1 MKRCIGI
8 LQLTILALVVGLGIA
23 CQGKTTAS
31 PTPTP
36 SDSLSVPPG
45 GAEEGSITTRG
56 IIRPAGT
63 LQLGFITGGV
73 VHSVTAHVGLTV
85 KAGEPLAELDTT
97 ALEFELGKARETV
110 ALREAAL
117 EGLLDGPETAL
128 VERAEAEHAQQV
140 AQAEIALQVARW
152 ELERARLQEQADP
165 GAGTLAVTLAQ
176 SKLEQLELQLAQ
188 ARALSPAAEVVAAQV
203 GLARAQD
210 ALDTARAEYQ
220 KALDRSWEPQEV
232 RDATAKAVW
241 HAEQE
246 LELAQAR
253 LDGALDAQRAHAL
266 GLEVLAAQRAVAA
279 LQLTQTLKASA
290 TYTITLALLEADVD
304 RAQLQLDG
312 LRTWQNPYRDP
323 PPPDEVAQ
331 ARALSRQAE
340 LTVEELEWQLEG
352 AQLTAPFEGVVAAVP
367 IRPGEWAAPG
377 ATVVELLDLSR
388 WHVETM
394 NVSELQIGR
403 VKVGQ
408 EVRVRVNAFPGETLG
423 GHVIAISPVAVVQ
436 QGDTTYTLT
445 IELEPTELNLRAG
458 MTVQVEILTD

>member
-1 MKRCIGI
+1 
-8 LQLTILALVVGLGIA
+8 
-23 CQGKTTAS
+23 
-31 PTPTP
+31 
-36 SDSLSVPPG
+36 
-45 GAEEGSITTRG
+45 
-56 IIRPAGT
+56 
-63 LQLGFITGGV
+63 
-73 VHSVTAHVGLTV
+73 
-85 KAGEPLAELDTT
+85 
-97 ALEFELGKARETV
+97 
-110 ALREAAL
+110 
-117 EGLLDGPETAL
+117 
-128 VERAEAEHAQQV
+128 
-140 AQAEIALQVARW
+140 
-152 ELERARLQEQADP
+152 
-165 GAGTLAVTLAQ
+165 
-176 SKLEQLELQLAQ
+176 
-188 ARALSPAAEVVAAQV
+188 
-203 GLARAQD
+203 
-210 ALDTARAEYQ
+210 
-220 KALDRSWEPQEV
+220 
-232 RDATAKAVW
+232 VW

-323 PPPDEVAQ
+323 PPPEEVAQ
-331 ARALSRQAE
+331 ARAYLRQAE
-340 LTVEELEWQLEG
+340 LAVEELEWQLEG
-352 AQLTAPFEGVVAAVP
+352 AQLTAPFEGLVAAVP